1 LTAVTHRLI
10 AVLLVLLHVA
20 LLAWAATRH
29 SPTYDETAHLV
40 AGLSHLDTG
49 RHDLY
54 CVNPPLV
61 RLLAALPVWFSDP
74 VRDWSAWRPDPAARS
89 EFAVG
94 RQFVSAN
101 GTESIHLFTI
111 ARWACI
117 PFSLFG
123 ALGCYLFARDLYG
136 NNAALAALS
145 LWCLSP
151 NILGHAELIT
161 PDAAAAAL
169 GILNV
174 YVFWKWLERFSWSTA
189 YISGVMLGLVLATK
203 TTWVILLPLW
213 PLITCAVL
221 LCRRYRGSGTGL
233 LLRACAGMALILVVS
248 LIVLNVVYEFD
259 GTGRL
264 LGDEVF
270 ISRALAGDDPM
281 GNRFRGTLLGYVP
294 VPFPRDFVRGI
305 DIQKH
310 DIDKVKPSYLRGTVR
325 KGGWWYYYLYAMT
338 VKMPLGTLLLI
349 TFAGIGLA
357 NAAGKCQ
364 LSLGE
369 VLLLTIAV
377 TLIALVSSQ
386 TQMNKHM
393 PDVPHISKTIS
404 ANKFR
409 WEVAEFCWSGS
420 ACGRRRGHSP
430 SLCFGKL
437 HEDNSEWRK
446 R

>member
-1 LTAVTHRLI
+1 
-10 AVLLVLLHVA
+10 
-20 LLAWAATRH
+20 
-29 SPTYDETAHLV
+29 
-40 AGLSHLDTG
+40 
-49 RHDLY
+49 
-54 CVNPPLV
+54 
-61 RLLAALPVWFSDP
+61 
-74 VRDWSAWRPDPAARS
+74 
-89 EFAVG
+89 
-94 RQFVSAN
+94 
-101 GTESIHLFTI
+101 
-111 ARWACI
+111 
-117 PFSLFG
+117 
-123 ALGCYLFARDLYG
+123 
-136 NNAALAALS
+136 
-145 LWCLSP
+145 
-151 NILGHAELIT
+151 
-161 PDAAAAAL
+161 
-169 GILNV
+169 
-174 YVFWKWLERFSWSTA
+174 
-189 YISGVMLGLVLATK
+189 
-203 TTWVILLPLW
+203 
-213 PLITCAVL
+213 
-221 LCRRYRGSGTGL
+221 
-233 LLRACAGMALILVVS
+233 
-248 LIVLNVVYEFD
+248 
-259 GTGRL
+259 
-264 LGDEVF
+264 
-270 ISRALAGDDPM
+270 
-281 GNRFRGTLLGYVP
+281 
-294 VPFPRDFVRGI
+294 VRGI